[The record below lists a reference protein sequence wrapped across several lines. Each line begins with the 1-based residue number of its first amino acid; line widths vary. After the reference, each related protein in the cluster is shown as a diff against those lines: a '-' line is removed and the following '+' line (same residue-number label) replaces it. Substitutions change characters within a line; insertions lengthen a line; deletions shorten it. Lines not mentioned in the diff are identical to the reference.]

1 MTIDLGLSS
10 LPRGSFV
17 ELPRKAANQRHFVIQ
32 DGQVLRQLLNWANQQ
47 EYYLCNLFVTDDR
60 LLVDRAFKIYYILSG
75 AENEIIFLEYFVPD
89 VALVT
94 YRSIAD
100 IFSNAYPLEQEI
112 CDMFGLVGQNPDEG
126 ETQAGFILQEET
138 YPSDF
143 YPLRRRRTLENL
155 KTRLKKYS
163 PKGVNKA
170 TIQLPEGM
178 LIVPVGPIHAGVI
191 EAGHFPFHVA
201 GEVIEEL
208 PLRLGYKHRGIEK
221 MFETNYTL
229 QTGWRLAEKISGN
242 SSVAHAIAYCQAV
255 ENLTQIELSPVI
267 YEWRALLL
275 ELERMYNHISDIG
288 LLATGLAYEQAASS
302 LATLRELFV
311 HFINLPLSGN
321 RFLRGLNQ
329 PGSVLPNSSVNLFDL
344 YNTIEIITEE
354 ALGWGK
360 KLRESQACRER
371 MLTTGVLTK
380 GEARYATGLVSR
392 ASGWYQHDFRLRHPS
407 PAYASLDIKQC
418 LQETLI
424 PEETPSTRL
433 APVYQHDLKGDVFA
447 RLSIRVAE
455 LETSLHLI
463 EKFIENISYSK
474 NILEP
479 ATSLEMNLAQV
490 QEMSMGLGYV
500 EEWRGDVVYVIFKGM
515 DNTIARC
522 KVRDPSTFNWHV
534 FPKAVQRKQDQEN
547 EDNKFLENILADFP
561 LINKSFNLSYAGHDL

>member
-10 LPRGSFV
+10 LPGGSFV

-32 DGQVLRQLLNWANQQ
+32 DEKVLRQLFNWANQR

-75 AENEIIFLEYFVPD
+75 TENEFIFLEYFVPD
-89 VALVT
+89 AALVT

-112 CDMFGLVGQNPDEG
+112 YDMFGLVGQNPDEG
-126 ETQAGFILQEET
+126 KVQAGFILQEET
-138 YPSDF
+138 YPPEF
-143 YPLRRRRTLENL
+143 YPLRRRRTLSNL
-155 KTRLKKYS
+155 LTRLGEFASSEKKQAA
-163 PKGVNKA
+163 VH
-170 TIQLPEGM
+170 LPDGM
-178 LIVPVGPIHAGVI
+178 LIVPVGPIHAGII

-221 MFETNYTL
+221 LFETNYTL
-229 QTGWRLAEKISGN
+229 QTGWKLAEKVSGN

-255 ENLTQIELSPVI
+255 ENLTQIELPSVI
-267 YEWRALLL
+267 YEWRALFL

-329 PGSVLPNSSVNLFDL
+329 PGGVLPNSSINLFDL
-344 YNTIEIITEE
+344 YNTVEAITEE

-360 KLRESQACRER
+360 KLMESQACRER
-371 MLTTGVLTK
+371 MLTTGMLTK
-380 GEARYATGLVSR
+380 QEACYATGLVSR

-407 PAYASLDIKQC
+407 PAYASPDIQQC
-418 LQETLI
+418 LQETLT

-455 LETSLHLI
+455 LETSLHLVERFI
-463 EKFIENISYSK
+463 EKLSHTKS
-474 NILEP
+474 ILEP
-479 ATSLEMNLAQV
+479 ATSLETNLARV
-490 QEMSMGLGYV
+490 QEMSMGLGYA

-534 FPKAVQRKQDQEN
+534 FPKAVQLKQDQDN
-547 EDNKFLENILADFP
+547 EDNKLLENILADLP